1 MQVSTPGGIVEWAAS
16 DGRKGKLMGPGKTRA
31 YGEVERTATSEKGAQ
46 AVKGRQVKK
55 NDNQGEADDDAGED
69 ENPHGF
75 TKEEDEKMIEWRIAN
90 DGKPWQTFADDIGKT
105 KEQCRERFKHIQPKD
120 FGEKVKAQKGGDGG
134 GGGGGGQQN
143 QQQEKKLTKKEK
155 KAMRQGGGGGQNK
168 NQAQGNV
175 QNNGQNNDGGAQPF
189 GNSIAGQNDNDNM
202 WGGFDPNALAADG
215 GSNKSDDDKNQSS
228 DQANPWAAET
238 DDWNKTTGNDNAGGT
253 SAWQDTSG
261 PGGWGDTGG
270 GTGGS
275 NDQWENKHGGG
286 DAKGGAGKKDKKDKK
301 DKKEKKNG
309 STKNDAWDQTNSDS
323 GGNKP
328 GWDSGGG
335 DTGWPGAAASNKSG
349 SNKQGG
355 SVAWGSAA
363 STKSGGTKKSAGGDG
378 GLAVDGANDWSGSQQ
393 KPASNKGG
401 GNDNPRGPATGDGG
415 QDNNVQAWNTN
426 AGDNNPTTNNDGA
439 FGGDTWGAVPAAKS
453 ASKAPSHH
461 HSHKSAH
468 HHYTHGHHSTKDRAA
483 APLELEIKPDRT
495 FSADDLRL
503 VARILQQDYHM
514 VWQRVSW
521 RFKDKTG
528 RTVLPEVFE
537 KKITGRVEGQEREKG
552 ERKKRR

>member
-1 MQVSTPGGIVEWAAS
+1 
-16 DGRKGKLMGPGKTRA
+16 MGPGKMRA
-31 YGEVERTATSEKGAQ
+31 YSEEVRKASSENGGQ
-46 AVKGRQVKK
+46 EKK
-55 NDNQGEADDDAGED
+55 TDHQGEDDKDAGKD

-75 TKEEDEKMIEWRIAN
+75 TKDEDEKMIEWRIAN
-90 DGKPWQTFADDIGKT
+90 DGKPWQTFADGIGKT
-105 KEQCRERFKHIQPKD
+105 KEQCRERFKQIQPKD
-120 FGEKVKAQKGGDGG
+120 FGEKVKAQKGG

-155 KAMRQGGGGGQNK
+155 KAMRQGGGGGGQNQ
-168 NQAQGNV
+168 NQNQGQGNN
-175 QNNGQNNDGGAQPF
+175 QNNGQNNGGGAQPS
-189 GNSIAGQNDNDNM
+189 GNSTTGQDDNDNL
-202 WGGFDPNALAADG
+202 WGGLDPSAMAADG
-215 GSNKSDDDKNQSS
+215 RSNKSDDDKNQSS
-228 DQANPWAAET
+228 GQANPWSADT
-238 DDWNKTTGNDNAGGT
+238 GDWNDTTGNGNAGGT
-253 SAWQDTSG
+253 SGLQDTSG
-261 PGGWGDTGG
+261 PGGWGYTGCG
-270 GTGGS
+270 AGDS
-275 NDQWENKHGGG
+275 NDHWENKNGGG
-286 DAKGGAGKKDKKDKK
+286 DAKSGGKKKDKKDKK
-301 DKKEKKNG
+301 DKKKNG
-309 STKNDAWDQTNSDS
+309 STKNDAWDQTNNDS
-323 GGNKP
+323 ISNNP

-349 SNKQGG
+349 SNKQEG
-355 SVAWGSAA
+355 SVAWSAAA
-363 STKSGGTKKSAGGDG
+363 STKSGGTKKSAGGAG
-378 GLAVDGANDWSGSQQ
+378 GWAVDGANDWSGSQQ

-401 GNDNPRGPATGDGG
+401 GNDNPWEPATGDGG

-426 AGDNNPTTNNDGA
+426 AGGNNPITKNDGA

-468 HHYTHGHHSTKDRAA
+468 HHSTHVHHSTKDRAA
-483 APLELEIKPDRT
+483 APLELEIKPDKT

-528 RTVLPEVFE
+528 RTVLPAVFE
-537 KKITGRVEGQEREKG
+537 KKITGRVEGQERERG